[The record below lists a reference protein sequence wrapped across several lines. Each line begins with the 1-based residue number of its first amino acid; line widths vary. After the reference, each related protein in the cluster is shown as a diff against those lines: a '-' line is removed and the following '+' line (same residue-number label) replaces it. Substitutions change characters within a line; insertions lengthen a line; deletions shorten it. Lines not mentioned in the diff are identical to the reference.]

1 LTPQA
6 GWGRPAKIPRCDGHF
21 AGKLRQKRG
30 VKNDKNR
37 KKVPFFPLN
46 KAKKGHVIGGLVVPQ
61 KGSFGPQNRRF
72 WSFLANF
79 GHFAGK
85 LRQKQAPQKGQKRS
99 ILTPF

>member
-1 LTPQA
+1 MP
-6 GWGRPAKIPRCDGHF
+6 
-21 AGKLRQKRG
+21 
-30 VKNDKNR
+30 KNR
-37 KKVPFFPLN
+37 KKDPIFPLN
-46 KAKKGHVIGGLVVPQ
+46 KAKKWGVIGGPEDPQ

-85 LRQKQAPQKGQKRS
+85 LRQKQAPQKGQKRA